1 MWQLVPMEKNSS
13 VPPYLL
19 QSSIS
24 QERVGAGRC
33 YTREISCWGD
43 LTWHVEET
51 SEALKEAPSI
61 FSQDN
66 STAWESQWIF
76 FFSPSG
82 IAEFNQSLFQC
93 SQLLETGIFCSTVQ
107 IGQGKLTFNNC
118 SFSLKSIVPACAS
131 EQGRLKQPQKHC
143 S

>member
-66 STAWESQWIF
+66 STAWESQWILF
-76 FFSPSG
+76 FFPFWYSR
-82 IAEFNQSLFQC
+82 IQSVTISVFSTLRNWY
-93 SQLLETGIFCSTVQ
+93 LLQ
-107 IGQGKLTFNNC
+107 YRANR
-118 SFSLKSIVPACAS
+118 P
-131 EQGRLKQPQKHC
+131 R
-143 S
+143 